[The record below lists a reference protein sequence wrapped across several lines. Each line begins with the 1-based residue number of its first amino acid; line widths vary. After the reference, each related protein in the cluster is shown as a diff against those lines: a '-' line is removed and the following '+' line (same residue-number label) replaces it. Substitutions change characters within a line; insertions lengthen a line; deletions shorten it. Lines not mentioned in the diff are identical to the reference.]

1 MILVGFIRDMILL
14 GLPHCHF
21 SPFSQ
26 VQVHFG
32 QKTLVPWSYMQ
43 VWDIAF
49 VGKTALPQS
58 QSQTFS
64 ALTSSEDSIGLWKVA
79 FQHWVLKTQCQ
90 QLAPQIIW
98 WHNVFFLAML
108 CASQDLQPPRSII
121 NEINWKDI
129 ESLGKSK
136 QDTHEEQS
144 IRETKLEAYTARSPT
159 YMDFQVADFRT
170 KEPQS

>member
-1 MILVGFIRDMILL
+1 
-14 GLPHCHF
+14 
-21 SPFSQ
+21 
-26 VQVHFG
+26 
-32 QKTLVPWSYMQ
+32 
-43 VWDIAF
+43 
-49 VGKTALPQS
+49 
-58 QSQTFS
+58 
-64 ALTSSEDSIGLWKVA
+64 
-79 FQHWVLKTQCQ
+79 
-90 QLAPQIIW
+90 
-98 WHNVFFLAML
+98 ML

-170 KEPQS
+170 KEPQSQAMHPTRKPDNQQITLRQVRLLQLKEAFWKVFASVNTRLRNVFLRCGSWNKTSNELANDRKP